1 MVKTYYPITPF
12 FPPANTLSMR
22 IGLKL
27 DPRNIKSFKDFG
39 LRDALV
45 RSLPS
50 SIEIP
55 FPIQKKMLTLNTS
68 GISSFSHS
76 VPRQGKST
84 AAILGLLSTPKLS
97 APQITNLVLVPTPS
111 LADQYKEVMDSLGT
125 AQPQHFQV
133 LYRTGSIEADEQQ
146 HQQLISS
153 HQKSHIHTLIATPQ
167 RVLDYI
173 STDSS
178 ILNLQHIKQLVIEEL
193 DVFAHSNPE
202 KITPLETLVEYLLQC
217 RNPDEGEPIIQILT
231 STRAEFNKMPHI
243 LQNCTR
249 PLLEVKEDSGK
260 WSGELVEIDSAKLPK
275 RVNTSTL
282 QGWVTL
288 LQQAW
293 QGPGLVIPPMHFSP
307 AKIQETIGDSLKGA
321 IVARPEE
328 VAGLNIDEL
337 SNIYVLGDQ
346 DENNVHRLQWMMP
359 NGKLIRIQ

>member
-1 MVKTYYPITPF
+1 
-12 FPPANTLSMR
+12 MR

-39 LRDALV
+39 LKDALV

-50 SIEIP
+50 SMEAP
-55 FPIQKKMLTLNTS
+55 LPIQKKMLTLNTS
-68 GISSFSHS
+68 GISSFAHS

-84 AAILGLLSTPKLS
+84 AAILGLLSTAKLP

-146 HQQLISS
+146 HQQLVNS
-153 HQKSHIHTLIATPQ
+153 HKNSHIHTLIATPQ

-173 STDSS
+173 SSDIS

-202 KITPLETLVEYLLQC
+202 KVTPLETLVEYLMQI
-217 RNPDEGEPIIQILT
+217 RNPEEGEPIVQILT
-231 STRAEFNKMPHI
+231 SARAEFNKMPHI

-249 PLLEVKEDSGK
+249 PLLEIKEDHGN
-260 WSGELVEIDSAKLPK
+260 WSGQHININSAKSPK

-288 LQQAW
+288 LEQAW
-293 QGPGLVIPPMHFSP
+293 QGPGLVIPPMHFSA
-307 AKIQETIGDSLKGA
+307 AKLQECIGNSLEGA
-321 IVARPEE
+321 IVAKPEE
-328 VAGLNIDEL
+328 VAGLNIDGL
-337 SNIYVLGDQ
+337 SNIYILGDQ
-346 DENNVHRLQWMMP
+346 EEMNVHRLQWMLP
-359 NGKLIRIQ
+359 TSGKLILIV